1 MMPSSSIFLNFSLAR
16 FSLSGGSRRA
26 HVWRGGPLVGM
37 NSSTPCLG
45 DELENEG
52 LVTSGNSANSFAY
65 SSSAEAIESR

>member
-1 MMPSSSIFLNFSLAR
+1 MMPRSSIFLNSSLASL
-16 FSLSGGSRRA
+16 SLSGGSRRA
-26 HVWRGGPLVGM
+26 RAWRGGPLVGM

-52 LVTSGNSANSFAY
+52 RVTSGNSANNRAY